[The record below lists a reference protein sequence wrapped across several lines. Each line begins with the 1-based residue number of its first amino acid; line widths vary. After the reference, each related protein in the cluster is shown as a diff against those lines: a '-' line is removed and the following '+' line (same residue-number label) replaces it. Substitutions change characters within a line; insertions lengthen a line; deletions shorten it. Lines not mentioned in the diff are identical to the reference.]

1 MILMIELPDR
11 IVGEAYHSRQLWETL
26 VAFAS
31 IDNRVAGHE
40 GEATAASV
48 LEDYFSRHANGV
60 TTSRFPV
67 PKWSENE
74 ASLTVPPTA
83 DGNARTSTPER
94 DVRALSGSPSG
105 DVTAELVSVGDAHP
119 DEYRTFDLDGRI
131 VMASSD
137 NPQSGD
143 RWVHRM
149 EKYAAAVD
157 CGADGFPFR
166 NRVEGLLPP
175 AGDIGYRNRPAPILA
190 VGVSAELGI
199 RLRRYF
205 GDRPQVRLRTDCETE
220 PATSR
225 NVEAVVGP
233 ETQDAVVVTAH
244 LDSHPHSEGAADNAA
259 GCALLV
265 EVARLLSKI
274 RDSLE
279 TQVRSVGFG
288 AEEVGLYGST
298 AWAADQDLSE
308 VTCLVN
314 LDGTTRSETL
324 HVSLNSFTAL
334 KSPFEETANALYV
347 PLSTDSS
354 IIPHGDQWAV
364 VKEDV
369 PGAKVGA
376 ASDRT
381 GRGWEHTAAD
391 TTDKIDIRNLRSIS
405 IQVTDALVR
414 LANHTVPLNRKSRT
428 EIRNLLDEYYEAE
441 LKARGQWP
449 YGET

>member
-1 MILMIELPDR
+1 MVELPDR
-11 IVGEAYHSRQLWETL
+11 IVGEAYRSRQLWETL
-26 VAFAS
+26 IAFAS
-31 IDNRVAGHE
+31 IDDRAAGHE

-48 LEDYFSRHANGV
+48 LEDYLSRHANRV

-74 ASLTVPPTA
+74 ASLTVPYAA
-83 DGNARTSTPER
+83 DRDVQTSTPER

-105 DVTAELVSVGDAHP
+105 DMTAELVSVGNAHP
-119 DEYRTFDLDGRI
+119 DEYREFDLDGTI

-137 NPQSGD
+137 NPQSCD

-149 EKYAAAVD
+149 EKYATAVA
-157 CGADGFPFR
+157 CGADGFLFR
-166 NRVEGLLPP
+166 NSVEGRLPP
-175 AGDIGYRNRPAPILA
+175 AGDIGYENRPAPIPA

-205 GDRPQVRLRTDCETE
+205 GDRPQVRLRTDCETKR
-220 PATSR
+220 ATSR
-225 NVEAVVGP
+225 NVEAVIGP
-233 ETQDAVVVTAH
+233 KTQDAVVVTAH
-244 LDSHPHSEGAADNAA
+244 LDSHPHGEGAADNAA

-265 EVARLLSKI
+265 EVARLLSQI
-274 RDSLE
+274 QDSLE
-279 TQVRSVGFG
+279 TQLRFVGFG

-298 AWAADQDLSE
+298 AWAAEQNLSE

-314 LDGTTRSETL
+314 LDGTTGSETL
-324 HVSLNSFTAL
+324 HVGLNSFTTL
-334 KSPFEETANALYV
+334 ESPFKETANALYA

-364 VKEDV
+364 VKEGV
-369 PGAKVGA
+369 PGVMIGA

-391 TTDKIDIRNLRSIS
+391 TTDKIDIRNLRSIA
-405 IQVTDALVR
+405 IQVADALFR
-414 LANHTVPLNRKSRT
+414 LANHTGPLNRKSRT
-428 EIRNLLDEYYEAE
+428 EIRNLLDEHYEAE

-449 YGET
+449 YGDT